1 MDKHADDRN
10 ELQHIEKLVAE
21 EERLYAKG
29 KLTEED
35 QKRLKQIGVQLDR
48 SWDLLRQRR
57 ALREFGGDPADAQ
70 VRDASVVEKY
80 EQ

>member
-29 KLTEED
+29 KLTVED

-48 SWDLLRQRR
+48 AWDLLRQRR

>member
-29 KLTEED
+29 KLTEDD

-48 SWDLLRQRR
+48 AWDLLRQRR

>member
-48 SWDLLRQRR
+48 AWDLLRQRR

>member
-1 MDKHADDRN
+1 MDKQADDRN

-29 KLTEED
+29 KLTAED
-35 QKRLKQIGVQLDR
+35 QTRLKQISVQLDR
-48 SWDLLRQRR
+48 AWDLLRQRR
-57 ALREFGGDPADAQ
+57 ALREFGGDPADAA